1 MKYENVDLIIE
12 RYFSYL
18 PHGNSYF
25 DTVPRE
31 FEYNEQYEI
40 KDFLI
45 EENIIEDWG
54 DAGKHKLTRL
64 GKEIVTVHKGIKNYI
79 EFKQNEIQKVIDIK
93 AFEEENIILQNQ
105 KLKFEET
112 IRNQEQRIR
121 DLEERN
127 HFLNLLQKYW
137 WVIVTSIGI
146 GLGLAELLDIIIM

>member
-25 DTVPRE
+25 DTVPQK
-31 FEYNEQYEI
+31 FEHNEKYEI

-54 DAGKHKLTRL
+54 DAGKHKLTKL

-79 EFKQNEIQKVIDIK
+79 EFKQNQIQKAIDIK
-93 AFEEENIILQNQ
+93 TFENENIILQNQ

-121 DLEERN
+121 DLEEQTL
-127 HFLNLLQKYW
+127 FITLIQKYW
-137 WVIVTSIGI
+137 WVIGISVGIGI
-146 GLGLAELLDIIIM
+146 GLAELWDIIVM